1 MTALLRHPLLHF
13 VALGLLVF
21 LGQSALQTSGLL
33 HSPKPLLQLDAA
45 TVAQLR
51 QQALAKGIPFEPL
64 LRARVDE
71 EVLIDRALARGLDRR
86 DPVARRRLL
95 QNMRLS
101 YPKAG
106 EAELLRR
113 ARALDM
119 PRRDVL
125 VRRRLIERM
134 HGEIV
139 DGSAPAAAAAGAP
152 MAEQREAPRMHLTHV
167 FVAGRDT
174 AAQQRAEALRDALV
188 RGEIAPEA
196 AGEPHLGGR
205 RLRDVA
211 PADIRRQL
219 GGALADAA
227 ARMQAGQWHGPV
239 GSAQGWHLLHATPS
253 ETAVRSDAGW
263 EQRAA
268 RYLAHEQRRRGA
280 VAEELAGLRAGYTIR
295 LPGAQEALR
304 P

>member
-1 MTALLRHPLLHF
+1 MRALLRHPLLRF
-13 VALGLLVF
+13 AALGLAVF
-21 LGQSALQTSGLL
+21 LGQNALQSSGLL
-33 HSPKPLLQLDAA
+33 HSPKPVLQLDAA

-51 QQALAKGIPFEPL
+51 RQAEARGIPFAPL

-71 EVLIDRALARGLDRR
+71 EVLIDQALARGLDRR

-101 YPKAG
+101 YPEAG

-134 HGEIV
+134 QGEIT
-139 DGSAPAAAAAGAP
+139 DGRDIAAAGAVP
-152 MAEQREAPRMHLTHV
+152 MAEQRQAPRMHLTHV
-167 FVAGRDT
+167 FVAGSD
-174 AAQQRAEALRDALV
+174 AAARQRAEALQAALA
-188 RGEIAPEA
+188 REALSPEA
-196 AGEPHLGGR
+196 AGDPHLGGR
-205 RLRDVA
+205 YLRDVA

-219 GGALADAA
+219 GGAVAQAA
-227 ARMQAGQWHGPV
+227 QRAEAGQWKGPV
-239 GSAQGWHLLHATPS
+239 ASAQGWHLLRVTPS
-253 ETAVRSDAGW
+253 EAAVRSDAAW

-268 RYLAHEQRRRGA
+268 RYLTQEQRRHGA
-280 VAEELAGLRAGYTIR
+280 VAEELAGLRAGYTIQ

>member
-51 QQALAKGIPFEPL
+51 QQARAKGIPFEPL

-152 MAEQREAPRMHLTHV
+152 MAEQR
-167 FVAGRDT
+167 DC
-174 AAQQRAEALRDALV
+174 
-188 RGEIAPEA
+188 
-196 AGEPHLGGR
+196 
-205 RLRDVA
+205 
-211 PADIRRQL
+211 
-219 GGALADAA
+219 
-227 ARMQAGQWHGPV
+227 
-239 GSAQGWHLLHATPS
+239 
-253 ETAVRSDAGW
+253 
-263 EQRAA
+263 
-268 RYLAHEQRRRGA
+268 
-280 VAEELAGLRAGYTIR
+280 
-295 LPGAQEALR
+295 
-304 P
+304 